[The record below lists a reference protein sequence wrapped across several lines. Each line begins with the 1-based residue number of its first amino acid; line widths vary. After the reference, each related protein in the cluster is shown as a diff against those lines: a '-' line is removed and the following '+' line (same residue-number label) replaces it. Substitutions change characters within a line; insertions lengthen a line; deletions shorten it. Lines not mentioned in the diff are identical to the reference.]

1 MIPSAL
7 FFTFNR
13 HRRLAFILSVMLTP
27 RLWGLLIGSLLG
39 STWSLAQ
46 TTATLDQTIAAAL
59 EHNYDIKIARNN
71 IAIAKTHA
79 TIGAAGFLPTVDIA
93 GGYTYSNSNVRT
105 TFNGNIPDQDVSG
118 AVSHN
123 YNASA
128 NLRYTLFDGLRPV
141 YALRQA
147 KLQVAIQG
155 TRYQQAAETTM
166 FQVIQAYYNLAL
178 LQENYRLA
186 EEKLTL
192 TKRQLDRVNTQRKY
206 GQGSEVERLN
216 LLTTYNNDS
225 TQLLRLQLQQIQG
238 IRRLNRAIGKEFIA
252 LDATIE
258 ANLALDLSLN
268 YEALLEAAYKNNPNI
283 QVAQQNVD
291 HASLD
296 HKIIQTEL
304 YPKLNT
310 IISYGYKGSNNQAG
324 IVESNASFGPSI
336 NLGLQYNLYAAGA
349 VKRARQ
355 QSQLTI
361 KNQELSLASARYDL
375 EQQLLDA
382 YTVHET
388 NLALIPLEQSN
399 ATINKTNFE
408 RTTTAFQLG
417 QASLLQYQ
425 QAELQY
431 IQAQQR
437 VVNAQF
443 QAKLSEWQLRQL
455 AGLLVE

>member
-1 MIPSAL
+1 
-7 FFTFNR
+7 
-13 HRRLAFILSVMLTP
+13 MLTP
-27 RLWGLLIGSLLG
+27 RTWGLLWLSLLG
-39 STWSLAQ
+39 CSWSLAQ
-46 TTATLDQTIAAAL
+46 STLSLDQTLVAAL

-71 IAIAKTHA
+71 IAIAETNA

-93 GGYTYSNSNVRT
+93 GGYTFSSSDVRT
-105 TFNGNIPDQDVSG
+105 TFSGNIPNQDITG
-118 AVSHN
+118 AVAHN

-128 NLRYTLFDGLRPV
+128 NLRYTLLDGLRPV

-147 KLQVAIQG
+147 KLQVSIQG
-155 TRYQQAAETTM
+155 TRYQQAAEATL
-166 FQVIQAYYNLAL
+166 FQVIQAYYNMAL
-178 LQENYRLA
+178 LQEDYRIA
-186 EEKLTL
+186 QEKLGF

-225 TQLLRLQLQQIQG
+225 TQLLRLELQLAQRARQ
-238 IRRLNRAIGKEFIA
+238 LNRAIGKEFVPV
-252 LDATIE
+252 DATLN
-258 ANLALDLSLN
+258 ADLALDLSLN
-268 YEALLEAAYKNNPNI
+268 YEALLDAAYKNNPAI
-283 QVAQQNVD
+283 QIAQKNVD
-291 HASLD
+291 NAALD
-296 HKIIQTEL
+296 LQIIKTEL

-310 IISYGYKGSNNQAG
+310 TISYGYNGSNNQAG
-324 IVESNASFGPSI
+324 IVESNASIGPSI

-361 KNQELSLASARYDL
+361 KNQELSLASARYDV

-388 NLALIPLEQSN
+388 NLALIPIEQSN
-399 ATINKTNFE
+399 AAISQTNFE
-408 RTTTAFQLG
+408 RITTAFQLG
-417 QASLLQYQ
+417 QTSLLQYQ

-437 VVNAQF
+437 GVAAQF

>member
-1 MIPSAL
+1 M
-7 FFTFNR
+7 
-13 HRRLAFILSVMLTP
+13 
-27 RLWGLLIGSLLG
+27 
-39 STWSLAQ
+39 AQ
-46 TTATLDQTIAAAL
+46 TTLTLDQTIAVAL

-71 IAIAKTHA
+71 IAIATTNA

-93 GGYTYSNSNVRT
+93 GGYTFSSSNVQT
-105 TFNGNIPDQDVSG
+105 TFSGNIPDQNITG

-141 YALRQA
+141 YTLKQA

-155 TRYQQAAETTM
+155 TRYQQAAETTT

-178 LQENYRLA
+178 LQADYRLA

-225 TQLLRLQLQQIQG
+225 TQLLRLQLQQRQG
-238 IRRLNRAIGKEFIA
+238 VRQLNRAIGKAYVE
-252 LDATIE
+252 LDAVMDADLT
-258 ANLALDLSLN
+258 LDLSLN
-268 YEALLEAAYKNNPNI
+268 YDALLDAVYKNNPNI
-283 QVAQQNVD
+283 QIAQQNVEN
-291 HASLD
+291 ANLNY
-296 HKIIQTEL
+296 KIVQTEL

-310 IISYGYKGSNNQAG
+310 TISYGYSGSNNDAG
-324 IVESNASFGPSI
+324 IVASNSSLGPSI
-336 NLGLQYNLYAAGA
+336 NLGLQYNLYAAGT

-355 QSQLTI
+355 QSQLTL

-375 EQQLLDA
+375 EQQLLEA
-382 YTVHET
+382 YTNHET

-399 ATINKTNFE
+399 AAISKTNFE
-408 RTTTAFQLG
+408 RTTTAYQLG

-437 VVNAQF
+437 VITAQF

-455 AGLLVE
+455 AGLMVEWLSFLLKKINYFSKNQLNCYFRTDSSPSSSCTGIKTVLFLS